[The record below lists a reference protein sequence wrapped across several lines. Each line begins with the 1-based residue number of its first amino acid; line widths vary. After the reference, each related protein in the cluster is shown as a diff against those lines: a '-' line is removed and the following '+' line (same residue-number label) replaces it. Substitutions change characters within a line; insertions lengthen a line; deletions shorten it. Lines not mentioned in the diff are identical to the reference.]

1 MASPKIGALITASG
15 GIGSHFVLHKMHGHP
30 NIMVLDEE
38 SFTIDSKLA
47 NKGTTKGDL
56 KNCLASKNF
65 SGIAANLQNEQLFP
79 KKSFDEN
86 IEWVILNKPPLKRI
100 NYSYYINI
108 IILER

>member
-1 MASPKIGALITASG
+1 MASSKIRALITASG

-65 SGIAANLQNEQLFP
+65 SGIAKNSTKRATVS
-79 KKSFDEN
+79 KKAF
-86 IEWVILNKPPLKRI
+86 
-100 NYSYYINI
+100 
-108 IILER
+108 